1 MSVNFQAGFDQQRRV
16 PHALSLH
23 TLAGKGIESIFPVF
37 SWSSGYNQCFGSGSA
52 FISPPCR
59 IQHDKIYPFYKI
71 FLLAAIIKITFFKSK
86 LIILFRY
93 FPPQS
98 ESGSRWKNQS
108 NPVPCAGAFEVSLLV
123 RLEFDLTFNFTVF
136 FGFGSVICIRIIRI
150 PIPDPGIKGNQTNW
164 DLVPLCTLSI
174 VN

>member
-59 IQHDKIYPFYKI
+59 IQHDKMYPCFKI
-71 FLLAAIIKITFFKSK
+71 FLLAAIIKVTFQVQINYIISRLFTSK
-86 LIILFRY
+86 WIRIQMIK
-93 FPPQS
+93 PI
-98 ESGSRWKNQS
+98 ESGSVCRCISSKFADKS
-108 NPVPCAGAFEVSLLV
+108 RILTEHSILRYYFLDLDPSFLSGYAFL
-123 RLEFDLTFNFTVF
+123 F
-136 FGFGSVICIRIIRI
+136 RI
-150 PIPDPGIKGNQTNW
+150 QE
-164 DLVPLCTLSI
+164 
-174 VN
+174 